1 MHLIQNLF
9 IKLVYSINV
18 VDSVWKIFQELD
30 LRGIISATTSPHK
43 TFDFMHCV
51 ILG

>member
-18 VDSVWKIFQELD
+18 VDVVWKIFQELD
-30 LRGIISATTSPHK
+30 LRGIISATSLHK
-43 TFDFMHCV
+43 TFDFMHYV
-51 ILG
+51 IWG